1 MLTILHCLGD
11 DFRVL
16 RVGVDHCLGLSAFNQ
31 KKPSLDELPSSAQL
45 IRSTAI
51 AAASAVAILVT
62 VVLPAEYNIDP
73 TGIGGVLGLSEM
85 GEIKAQLAEEAE
97 ADRLLE
103 IEAEEQSS
111 LMNDIFGLFVGTA
124 YAQDAEIWRD
134 ETTFTLAPGDSAE
147 WKLVMEEGQTV
158 EYRMLV
164 DGGRVNFDMHGHGGG
179 NSVTYEKG
187 RGSTGDE
194 GEIIAAF
201 DGEHGW
207 FWRNRDSQPAT
218 VTVQVRGEYTEFK
231 DAS

>member
-1 MLTILHCLGD
+1 M
-11 DFRVL
+11 
-16 RVGVDHCLGLSAFNQ
+16 FNA

-73 TGIGGVLGLSEM
+73 TGIGGVLGLAEM
-85 GEIKAQLAEEAE
+85 GEIKSQLAEEAE
-97 ADRLLE
+97 ADRLMELE
-103 IEAEEQSS
+103 GQDQSS
-111 LMNDIFGLFVGTA
+111 LMNDIFGLFVGA
-124 YAQDAEIWRD
+124 AHAQEVEVWRD

-158 EYRMLV
+158 QYRMLV

>member
-1 MLTILHCLGD
+1 M
-11 DFRVL
+11 
-16 RVGVDHCLGLSAFNQ
+16 FNAE
-31 KKPSLDELPSSAQL
+31 KPSLDELPSSAQL

-85 GEIKAQLAEEAE
+85 GEIKTQLAEEAE
-97 ADRLLE
+97 ADRLMEL
-103 IEAEEQSS
+103 EAEEQSS
-111 LMNDIFGLFVGTA
+111 LMNDIFGIFVGA
-124 YAQDAEIWRD
+124 AHAQEVEVWGDEI
-134 ETTFTLAPGDSAE
+134 TFTLAPGDSAE

-164 DGGRVNFDMHGHGGG
+164 EGGRVNFDMHGHGGAQ
-179 NSVTYEKG
+179 SVTYEKG

-194 GEIIAAF
+194 GKIVAAF

-207 FWRNRDSQPAT
+207 FWRNRDSSDAT
-218 VTVQVRGEYTEFK
+218 VTVQVRGEYAEFK

>member
-1 MLTILHCLGD
+1 M
-11 DFRVL
+11 
-16 RVGVDHCLGLSAFNQ
+16 FNAR
-31 KKPSLDELPSSAQL
+31 KPSLDELPSSAQL

>member
-1 MLTILHCLGD
+1 M
-11 DFRVL
+11 
-16 RVGVDHCLGLSAFNQ
+16 FNA

-124 YAQDAEIWRD
+124 RAQEAEVWRD

-179 NSVTYEKG
+179 QSVTYEKG

-218 VTVQVRGEYTEFK
+218 VTVQVRGQYTEFK

>member
-1 MLTILHCLGD
+1 M
-11 DFRVL
+11 
-16 RVGVDHCLGLSAFNQ
+16 FNAE
-31 KKPSLDELPSSAQL
+31 KPSLDELPSSAQL

-73 TGIGGVLGLSEM
+73 TGIGGVLGLAEM
-85 GEIKAQLAEEAE
+85 GEIKTQLAEEAE
-97 ADRLLE
+97 ADRLMEL
-103 IEAEEQSS
+103 EAEEQSN
-111 LMNDIFGLFVGTA
+111 LMNDIFGLFVGA
-124 YAQDAEIWRD
+124 ANAQEVEVWRD
-134 ETTFTLAPGDSAE
+134 EITFTLAPGDSAE

-164 DGGRVNFDMHGHGGG
+164 EGGRVNFDMHGHGGG
-179 NSVTYEKG
+179 QSVTYEKG

-194 GEIIAAF
+194 GEIVAAF

-207 FWRNRDSQPAT
+207 FWRNRDSSDAT
-218 VTVQVRGEYTEFK
+218 VTVQVRGEYAEFK

>member
-1 MLTILHCLGD
+1 M
-11 DFRVL
+11 
-16 RVGVDHCLGLSAFNQ
+16 FNAE
-31 KKPSLDELPSSAQL
+31 KPSLDELPSSAQL
-45 IRSTAI
+45 IRSTVI
-51 AAASAVAILVT
+51 AAVSAVVILVT
-62 VVLPAEYNIDP
+62 VVLPAEYGIDP
-73 TGIGGVLGLSEM
+73 TGIGGAIGLAEM
-85 GEIKAQLAEEAE
+85 GEIKTQLGEEAE

-103 IEAEEQSS
+103 LEAEEQSS

-124 YAQDAEIWRD
+124 HAQEAEIWRD

-147 WKLVMEEGQTV
+147 WKLVMEECQTV

-164 DGGRVNFDMHGHGGG
+164 EGGRVNFDMHGHGGG

-207 FWRNRDSQPAT
+207 FWRNRDCEPAT
-218 VTVQVRGEYTEFK
+218 VTIQVRGEYTKFK

>member
-1 MLTILHCLGD
+1 M
-11 DFRVL
+11 
-16 RVGVDHCLGLSAFNQ
+16 FNA

-134 ETTFTLAPGDSAE
+134 ETTFTLHALPLDDRCNY
-147 WKLVMEEGQTV
+147 K
-158 EYRMLV
+158 
-164 DGGRVNFDMHGHGGG
+164 
-179 NSVTYEKG
+179 
-187 RGSTGDE
+187 
-194 GEIIAAF
+194 
-201 DGEHGW
+201 
-207 FWRNRDSQPAT
+207 
-218 VTVQVRGEYTEFK
+218 
-231 DAS
+231 